1 MKKER
6 TMKKEYKVPALS
18 IIAAKAE
25 NQILAGSQGNWVES
39 KKSGRT
45 FEDDEDITPAAPKKF
60 WDDEN

>member
-25 NQILAGSQGNWVES
+25 NQILAGSQGEWVES
-39 KKSGRT
+39 KKSGRIY
-45 FEDDEDITPAAPKKF
+45 EDEETAPAAPKKF
-60 WDDEN
+60 WDDEE